1 MAKDSNRAAVRP
13 VPALLRADAD
23 LYEKKAGDY
32 APKIED
38 PWENFKFAAH
48 FAARVCLDLAA
59 HDPRRATVTILGV
72 KLSRLMTLGLAG
84 AARNEAVEDT
94 LKDLRVY
101 AAILEAQNL

>member
-1 MAKDSNRAAVRP
+1 MSR
-13 VPALLRADAD
+13 VPEILRADAD
-23 LYEKKAGDY
+23 VYEKKAADY
-32 APKIED
+32 APGSD
-38 PWENFKFAAH
+38 PWENFRFASH

-59 HDPRRATVTILGV
+59 DDPRRATVTIIGV

-84 AARNEAVEDT
+84 EAKNEAVEDT